1 MLWEYLHS
9 ETTFLVNVNK
19 FLLFSPYFYVLIC
32 LLFARLV
39 NLTDRSVFGTRAW
52 LVSFRQVDMEVCL
65 YYHVHLAPGQ
75 AQR

>member
-39 NLTDRSVFGTRAW
+39 NLTDLSVFGTRAG
-52 LVSFRQVDMEVCL
+52 LVSFRQVDMEVSLLPC
-65 YYHVHLAPGQ
+65 
-75 AQR
+75 